1 MQDVYKN
8 IEEYIQSR
16 KCIVLLAFDDI
27 IADMISNKTP
37 NLKVTELFTRG
48 RKPNISFVFITYSY
62 FKVPKDARLKKKKK
76 KKKMKNSNQQKLQEI
91 AFYHSLDIGYENF
104 KNFYKECTA
113 KPYSF

>member
-27 IADMISNKTP
+27 IADIISNKKP

-48 RKPNISFVFITYSY
+48 RKPNISFFLSHTLILKYQT
-62 FKVPKDARLKKKKK
+62 KKKRKK
-76 KKKMKNSNQQKLQEI
+76 RKK
-91 AFYHSLDIGYENF
+91 
-104 KNFYKECTA
+104 
-113 KPYSF
+113 

>member
-62 FKVPKDARLKKKKK
+62 FKVPKDAILKKKKK
-76 KKKMKNSNQQKLQEI
+76 KEKNEKFKPTKASRNCILS
-91 AFYHSLDIGYENF
+91 FIGYWL
-104 KNFYKECTA
+104 
-113 KPYSF
+113 